1 MQSPPRVTRQIAK
14 RARKDTDS
22 AQRDQRTR
30 KQPGMQ
36 TRVSSLRQPSQEGIK
51 HVSPW
56 LNIVI
61 DDFEVLY
68 PSSPPV
74 EDSIQVAA
82 ARFTQPICISSP
94 LIEATPE
101 PESEPEPEPESEPES
116 EPEPEKIPPVWLVLK
131 FKLNGK
137 MLGQNNKERY
147 IDLNKS
153 FTSFQHEFR
162 RLCTEKLRH
171 TAMQTLADF
180 EVSYQY
186 DYIPS
191 SKKQHKSGTI
201 IYSDL
206 EDASDWQ
213 TLQTV
218 VRNTRESK
226 RVDMLIYLIAN
237 IKIERENV
245 DGDEVQNKDI
255 TDDEAVEDE
264 GPRVRSYLYWY

>member
-1 MQSPPRVTRQIAK
+1 MNAIDTNIWVYSHDTRDPHKQAVAQQLIATT
-14 RARKDTDS
+14 RPLALPWQVSCEFIAASRKLATVGFTEAQAWS
-22 AQRDQRTR
+22 A
-30 KQPGMQ
+30 
-36 TRVSSLRQPSQEGIK
+36 L
-51 HVSPW
+51 
-56 LNIVI
+56 
-61 DDFEVLY
+61 
-68 PSSPPV
+68 
-74 EDSIQVAA
+74 A
-82 ARFTQPICISSP
+82 
-94 LIEATPE
+94 
-101 PESEPEPEPESEPES
+101 
-116 EPEPEKIPPVWLVLK
+116 
-131 FKLNGK
+131 
-137 MLGQNNKERY
+137 
-147 IDLNKS
+147 
-153 FTSFQHEFR
+153 
-162 RLCTEKLRH
+162 
-171 TAMQTLADF
+171 AMQTLADF

-264 GPRVRSYLYWY
+264 GPRVRSYLYLR